1 MLKRKFPH
9 ILIIAALTIAF
20 SLAGITKTS
29 FANSQIDSGMY
40 FVDPDDRQG
49 EFYNFSVW
57 STLSPVKQTNLILK
71 YPHENIIIY
80 LGNLDKVAT
89 LEATLKT
96 GDFMTASKDYIPGD
110 ITGEF
115 KDFETGEIFS
125 VLEDKE
131 FKVIDIR

>member
-9 ILIIAALTIAF
+9 ILIIAALTLAF
-20 SLAGITKTS
+20 SLIGITKVS
-29 FANSQIDSGMY
+29 YANDQLNSGMY
-40 FVDPDDRQG
+40 FIDSDGRQG
-49 EFYNFSVW
+49 EFYSFSAW

-71 YPHENIIIY
+71 YPHENIMIY

-89 LEATLKT
+89 LKASLKS
-96 GDFMTASKDYIPGD
+96 GDFNSASKDYIPGD

-115 KDFETGEIFS
+115 KDFETGKIISISDE
-125 VLEDKE
+125 KE